1 MLSIKN
7 KEKLNKEESLK
18 YLKYNNKRIK
28 QNIFFYDDF
37 KYEGEMKNGRP
48 DGKGIMIYSNGNIY
62 KGEFKKGRPDG
73 KGIMTYSN
81 GNKYEGEW
89 KKGFRKGKGIY
100 YYLND
105 NIYDGNWKN
114 GKPNGNGVLNK
125 NGFEYNGIWS
135 SENENV
141 KCNGVV
147 KNKNKE
153 IIFEG
158 KFKINE

>member
-1 MLSIKN
+1 MDVLKSCDFSSGGVPVIKIGDKIILHHN
-7 KEKLNKEESLK
+7 SSYELKEGL
-18 YLKYNNKRIK
+18 IK
-28 QNIFFYDDF
+28 
-37 KYEGEMKNGRP
+37 K
-48 DGKGIMIYSNGNIY
+48 
-62 KGEFKKGRPDG
+62 
-73 KGIMTYSN
+73 
-81 GNKYEGEW
+81 
-89 KKGFRKGKGIY
+89 
-100 YYLND
+100 
-105 NIYDGNWKN
+105 
-114 GKPNGNGVLNK
+114 GKPNGNGILNK